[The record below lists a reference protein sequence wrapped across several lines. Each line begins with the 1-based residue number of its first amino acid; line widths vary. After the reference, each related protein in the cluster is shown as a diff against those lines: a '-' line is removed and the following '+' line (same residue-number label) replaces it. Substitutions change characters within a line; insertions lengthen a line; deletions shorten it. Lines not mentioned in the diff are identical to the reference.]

1 MGRSRRKRGGGRVT
15 PKRPRPVYRDEF
27 GADLEFLAGGYRH
40 QVQVQ
45 LADDDAEPEF
55 QILVQ
60 DAESVVEELASAGAA
75 DLDEADF
82 WASCIQ
88 SAISTRRSP
97 DGVAA
102 PVFLACA
109 ERTGGP
115 AGAVLAAAVATY
127 GPAEARSRARRAL
140 RRIRQSGAEV
150 PAWADALGE
159 AAPLRASRV
168 TDRWGERSRVRID
181 FRRPDGSEH
190 SLSVSIDPFWQAMAS
205 GVLLVRAG
213 AAHSSERAGESAANC
228 GAPVDDGP
236 ERAPS
241 VLDLRQSCG
250 ERPPTAARGDDLRVE
265 RLDLAEARAIVE
277 TGLAV
282 SDRYDTRD
290 DDEDSLAD
298 TLDIDLR
305 ALLEQRLSLLPT
317 GGHVPAAPSFD
328 GAAASNH
335 LSDFVSLGLRLGEH
349 DLQMQELT
357 RTMLGFAMMCHDGD
371 ILRWTPPRVEEFI
384 EEWIPR
390 YGLFCVDCLEA
401 HAHPPEEEWLTT
413 VESVFPRWLRFAAER
428 RDLAA
433 EGVQESLAQARRS
446 LRQMRLQNTG
456 SPVRVA

>member
-1 MGRSRRKRGGGRVT
+1 MGRPKRRRGGGRVT
-15 PKRPRPVYRDEF
+15 PKRPRPVYRDEL
-27 GADLEFLAGGYRH
+27 GADLEFLAGGYRYE
-40 QVQVQ
+40 VQVQ
-45 LADDDAEPEF
+45 LPDDDAEPEF

-109 ERTGGP
+109 ERAGGP
-115 AGAVLAAAVATY
+115 AGAVLAAAVAAY
-127 GPAEARSRARRAL
+127 GPAEARSDARRAL

-159 AAPLRASRV
+159 AAPLRASRA
-168 TDRWGERSRVRID
+168 TDRWGERSRLRID

-205 GVLLVRAG
+205 GFLMVRAG
-213 AAHSSERAGESAANC
+213 AAHSGERAGESAANC
-228 GAPVDDGP
+228 GAAADDGP

-250 ERPPTAARGDDLRVE
+250 ERPPAAARGDGVRVE

-277 TGLAV
+277 AGLAV
-282 SDRYDTRD
+282 SDRYDVRD

-298 TLDIDLR
+298 GLDSDLR
-305 ALLEQRLSLLPT
+305 ALLEQRLSLLPA
-317 GGHVPAAPSFD
+317 GGHAPAAPSFD
-328 GAAASNH
+328 GAAASSH

-357 RTMLGFAMMCHDGD
+357 GTMLGFAMMCHDGD

-390 YGLFCVDCLEA
+390 YGLFCADCLEA

-413 VESVFPRWLRFAAER
+413 VESAFPRWLRFAAER

-433 EGVQESLAQARRS
+433 EGLQESLDQARRS
-446 LRQMRLQNTG
+446 LRQMRLRNTG